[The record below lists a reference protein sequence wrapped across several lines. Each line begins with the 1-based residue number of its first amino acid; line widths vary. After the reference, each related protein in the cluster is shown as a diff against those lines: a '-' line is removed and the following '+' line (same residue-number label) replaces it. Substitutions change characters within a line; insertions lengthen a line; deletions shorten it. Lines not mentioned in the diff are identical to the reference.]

1 MSTATHITN
10 TANTTTLT
18 IERLSGALGARVTGV
33 DLNDLERQGDELRQA
48 WADHQVLVFPRI
60 NLTPV
65 QQLALC
71 SIFGEPEAHGVDGG
85 DSRETHYADDDQ
97 LITIIDS
104 HRAGADVWHTD
115 ATFRERP
122 PIGAM
127 LQLTEKPEAGGDT
140 MWLSTTR
147 AYETLAPPLQ
157 KLCADLEAVHGH
169 PPMTGQAT
177 HPVVGSHPV
186 TGARTLF
193 VNRGWTHRLRRLPGP
208 QGRGLLELLYSHLE
222 QPEHT
227 MRWTWELGDAV
238 LWDNRCTQHYA
249 VYDYGDAPR
258 GGNRVILR
266 DRTN

>member
-1 MSTATHITN
+1 MSTATKIESR
-10 TANTTTLT
+10 ATLT
-18 IERLSGALGARVTGV
+18 TERLSGALGARVTGV
-33 DLNDLERQGDELRQA
+33 DLDDLETQADELRKA
-48 WADHQVLVFPRI
+48 WAEHQVLVFPRI
-60 NLTPV
+60 NLTPE

-71 SIFGEPEAHGVDGG
+71 SVFGEPEAHGVDGG

-115 ATFRERP
+115 ATFREQP

-127 LQLTEKPEAGGDT
+127 LQLTAKPEAGGDT

-157 KLCADLEAVHGH
+157 KLCEDLEAVHGH

-177 HPVVGSHPV
+177 HPVVRSHPV
-186 TGARTLF
+186 TGAPILF

-208 QGRGLLELLYSHLE
+208 QSRALLNLLYNHIE
-222 QPEHT
+222 QPEHA
-227 MRWTWELGDAV
+227 MRWSWELGDAV

-266 DRTN
+266 DRSN